1 MKNKVHDCAACMV
14 AACAMFAQGALA
26 QAYPSKAVRFIVPGA
41 AGGAYDV
48 LARAISGPLAASFG
62 QPVIVDN
69 RATAGGIAGQDVV
82 AKSPPDGYTLI
93 MTGIS
98 QMVMNK
104 FVYPNLPYDPVRD
117 YASITQVAWLPVS
130 LWVHESVPAK
140 SLPELIAY
148 AKANPGKLNYGSAGV
163 GHILHL
169 LVEMLSE
176 RTGMQMVH
184 VPYKGVAPA
193 QQDIIAGRLQVL
205 MFAPNSAMLNIA
217 REGRVR
223 ALASASEKRLP
234 QLPDVPTFGELGIPN
249 LDAAGWLAVSAP
261 AGTPRPIV
269 DRLNRD
275 IGRAVASPEV
285 TKVYTQFSAIPAT
298 GTPEQLDQL
307 IATDQRAWGP
317 LIAKLGIR
325 EE

>member
-1 MKNKVHDCAACMV
+1 MNAIRSALFACCLLV
-14 AACAMFAQGALA
+14 AAAAAAQS
-26 QAYPSKAVRFIVPGA
+26 YPTKPVRFIVPGA

-48 LARAISGPLAASFG
+48 LARAIGPSVSASLG

-69 RATAGGIAGQDVV
+69 RATAGGIAGQEAV
-82 AKSPPDGYTLI
+82 AKAAPDGHTLI

-104 FVYPNLPYDPVRD
+104 FVYAKLPYDPNKD
-117 YASITQVAWLPVS
+117 YASVSQVAWLPVS

-140 SLPELIAY
+140 SMNELIAY
-148 AKANPGKLNYGSAGV
+148 AKTHPGKLNYGSAGV

-169 LVEMLSE
+169 MVEMLSE
-176 RTGMQMVH
+176 RTGVKMVH

-193 QQDIIAGRLQVL
+193 QQDIVAGRLQVL

-223 ALASASEKRLP
+223 ALATAADRRLP
-234 QLPDVPTFGELGIPN
+234 QLPEVPTFNELGIPN
-249 LDAAGWLAVSAP
+249 LNAAGWLAVSATG
-261 AGTPRPIV
+261 GTPRSV
-269 DRLNRD
+269 VERLNRD
-275 IGRAVASPEV
+275 VVKAVAAPEV
-285 TKVYTQFSAIPAT
+285 VKVYTQFSAIPAS

-307 IATDQRAWGP
+307 ILTDQKAWGP
-317 LIAKLGIR
+317 LIGKLGIK